1 MKKYLNILSAIILG
15 VSCLT
20 FVAPAR
26 GQLDST
32 RDAATPKVISPEE
45 AAKKY
50 PLPAGKKRI
59 SAGRD
64 ASYKHRR
71 ILPQPIFEPGLQL
84 HEENRLRRRRAGPG
98 RICEEGFQDSVTTS
112 PFRFADLVRSCRF
125 AVATLFYLHS

>member
-50 PLPAGKKRI
+50 PLPAGKKEYPP
-59 SAGRD
+59 AVT
-64 ASYKHRR
+64 
-71 ILPQPIFEPGLQL
+71 LPTSTG
-84 HEENRLRRRRAGPG
+84 
-98 RICEEGFQDSVTTS
+98 GFYRS
-112 PFRFADLVRSCRF
+112 PFSSQVYNCTKKACPNCGSGALILDETANKVFRLP
-125 AVATLFYLHS
+125 